1 MARGTILNDNNID
14 MQSFEDCGI
23 DIHCANNI
31 IVTDF
36 ASMSSKL
43 KFTKIYFIAY
53 NIVKGK
59 IANPETKVISWDNNH
74 RIYEGTICLIA
85 ETSELRLNL
94 NGNVTQIQLHD
105 STKPIYLFAH
115 HHAEDDVLLIWM
127 TNKPLDEKKKNPR
140 LIIQSFADVVEKSN
154 TPGIVLV
161 HKAGINTP
169 WEDRTPTQ
177 VNIDINDYGSF
188 EVNFKGTSYFN
199 TLPSGSIRNR
209 IIFEIKQ
216 HEDGHYYLD
225 TGASTSD
232 PVSLTFKLKKKT
244 KCVKIHPAISPTGT
258 TIIFNIE
265 ECK

>member
-1 MARGTILNDNNID
+1 MAGQIINNID
-14 MQSFEDCGI
+14 MQSFKDCGI

-59 IANPETKVISWDNNH
+59 TANPETKVISWDNNH
-74 RIYEGTICLIA
+74 RIYEGTICLIPK
-85 ETSELRLNL
+85 TNDLRLNL
-94 NGNVTQIQLHD
+94 NGNAAQIQLHD
-105 STKPIYLFAH
+105 STNPIYLFAH
-115 HHAEDDVLLIWM
+115 RAEDDVLLIWM
-127 TNKPLDEKKKNPR
+127 TNKPLDKKKKNSR
-140 LIIQSFADVVEKSN
+140 RIIQSFADVLEKPN

-161 HKAGINTP
+161 HKFGISTVWN
-169 WEDRTPTQ
+169 DRTPTQ
-177 VNIDINDYGSF
+177 VNIDINDYDSF

-209 IIFEIKQ
+209 IMFEIKQ
-216 HEDGHYYLD
+216 REDGHYYLD
-225 TGASTSD
+225 AGAPTSD
-232 PVSLTFKLKKKT
+232 PISLTFDLKKKT
-244 KCVKIHPAISPTGT
+244 KCVKIYPAMSPTGT
-258 TIIFNIE
+258 TIIFNIK